1 MSTSPNIQLGS
12 LDFNEVKNSIIDYLK
27 TQDTLKDYDY
37 AGSAVQVLLDI
48 LAYNTMYYGH
58 YSNMIATEMFLDSA
72 QRLESII
79 SLVKPLG
86 YVVPGKTSAT
96 AVVVMTSSGHANA
109 SIPRYSRFSGT
120 NADGIPYTFYTT
132 GINYFDGEG
141 SATVTVTEAKH
152 LLKEL
157 PLIIDQNTQKSFLL
171 GLDID
176 IKTVR
181 VEVKNSDTGEWTEW
195 DKVDN
200 IQAGLDNK
208 SKVYWLERS
217 ELGFFVVF
225 GGNVGTVENIQVGLQ
240 IIPSDEV
247 RVSYIKSNGEEGNN
261 IGNFNALSYPLSDNT
276 TFELSSGGT
285 NEPNIEMI
293 RFFAPKWFAAQDR
306 AITVEDCRALLASS
320 GFVGDSPDPFTKINV
335 WGGETMTP
343 PMYGRVFISIND
355 ESSSSVNQQ
364 AEVAM
369 SILLEKTCV
378 SILPEFMNPDY
389 FEVIL
394 RGMIFWDPLSTPSS
408 SNNIIGLAKKAVLD
422 NFPSRFENTFK
433 LSEISNIVNNSHD
446 SIVSNPSDFSI
457 TIRKEVDLN
466 QLLEAKTLHFKH
478 ELLQSSFAT
487 SEFIA
492 GGIFDNVPDGQK
504 IRLRTTGTVNNN
516 IQELEGYYYTDE
528 GLLARLSG
536 AGIWNS
542 KEGIVIINPQV
553 AAEPFNVEVVPLN
566 SIFKGNENIVSS
578 AIVELT
584 LESIN

>member
-1 MSTSPNIQLGS
+1 M
-12 LDFNEVKNSIIDYLK
+12 
-27 TQDTLKDYDY
+27 
-37 AGSAVQVLLDI
+37 
-48 LAYNTMYYGH
+48 
-58 YSNMIATEMFLDSA
+58 
-72 QRLESII
+72 
-79 SLVKPLG
+79 
-86 YVVPGKTSAT
+86 
-96 AVVVMTSSGHANA
+96 
-109 SIPRYSRFSGT
+109 
-120 NADGIPYTFYTT
+120 
-132 GINYFDGEG
+132 
-141 SATVTVTEAKH
+141 
-152 LLKEL
+152 
-157 PLIIDQNTQKSFLL
+157 
-171 GLDID
+171 
-176 IKTVR
+176 
-181 VEVKNSDTGEWTEW
+181 
-195 DKVDN
+195 
-200 IQAGLDNK
+200 
-208 SKVYWLERS
+208 
-217 ELGFFVVF
+217 
-225 GGNVGTVENIQVGLQ
+225 
-240 IIPSDEV
+240 
-247 RVSYIKSNGEEGNN
+247 
-261 IGNFNALSYPLSDNT
+261 
-276 TFELSSGGT
+276 
-285 NEPNIEMI
+285 
-293 RFFAPKWFAAQDR
+293 
-306 AITVEDCRALLASS
+306 
-320 GFVGDSPDPFTKINV
+320 